1 MSERSNSLQMMQQ
14 KGGVVTPWSIDSLE
28 GLSAEQVRL
37 SNQLLSLLPRASLE
51 DSALA
56 RLTGW
61 LQELTGRLYRFEL
74 YRLGSHAPRTIPMNF
89 GRSFST
95 WFELPPD
102 LVRGAIIIDQQIVE
116 DLVSGLLEQP
126 TVSSSFIDRSSDPY
140 HWGLVLYVMSRMVE
154 KLGELGLPPL
164 LMGTDQLEV
173 EDLKVLLEVEF
184 GQLVEVVFVAQSAK
198 HRGLVRLLL
207 PGGVIQVIEMYLKTA
222 PGRKESQD
230 FLRYGPFA
238 DLPLKL
244 PVELGRVTLTAADV
258 RDLERDDVIFVSQ
271 HGLEIDG
278 LNDGVGDHG
287 RLQLSSHTYLPCVVF
302 EGDNGFWNAR
312 ICSDGVRK
320 QNGSYK
326 SNKEGNVSEQ
336 GISDERTSFLAGGAT
351 VTVEVR
357 VGQISLSVAELTRL
371 QSGHVM
377 VLERDVARGVDLVAD
392 GRIIGS
398 GELVNVEGALGV
410 RVQWMGVR
418 S

>member
-1 MSERSNSLQMMQQ
+1 MSERSNSLQMRHQ
-14 KGGVVTPWSIDSLE
+14 KGGVVTPWRIDSLE
-28 GLSAEQVRL
+28 GLTQQQVQL
-37 SNQLLSLLPRASLE
+37 SNQLLNLLPRASLG

-61 LQELTGRLYRFEL
+61 LHELTGRRYQFEL
-74 YRLGSHAPRTIPMNF
+74 YRLGSHAPGTIPTNF
-89 GRSFST
+89 GESFST

-102 LVRGAIIIDQQIVE
+102 LVRGAILIDQKIVE

-126 TVSSSFIDRSSDPY
+126 TVSSSFLNRSTDPY
-140 HWGLVLYVMSRMVE
+140 HWGLVLYVLSRMVDRM
-154 KLGELGLPPL
+154 GELGLPPL
-164 LMGTDQLEV
+164 LMGTDPLEV

-184 GQLVEVVFVAQSAK
+184 GYLVEVVFVAHNAN

-207 PGGVIQVIEMYLKTA
+207 PGGIVQVLEMYEKTA
-222 PGRKESQD
+222 PGRTASRESVIH
-230 FLRYGPFA
+230 GPFA
-238 DLPLKL
+238 DLPLRL
-244 PVELGRVTLTAADV
+244 PIELGRATLSRTDL
-258 RDLERDDVIFVSQ
+258 RNLERDDILFLSH

-278 LNDGVGDHG
+278 LMDDAGEHG
-287 RLQLSSHTYLPCVVF
+287 RLQLSPKTYLSCVVF
-302 EGDNGFWNAR
+302 EGDDGFWNAR
-312 ICSDGVRK
+312 ICSDSVQK
-320 QNGSYK
+320 QND
-326 SNKEGNVSEQ
+326 SNKEGSVSDQ
-336 GISDERTSFLAGGAT
+336 GVSDERTSYLAAGAM

-357 VGQISLSVAELTRL
+357 VGQVSLSVAELTRL

-410 RVQWMGVR
+410 RVQWMGVG